1 VRRVRRVRR
10 LAVLALVTAFAT
22 GATVGLTAAP
32 ASAHICPIAVEIP
45 VAQPSTID
53 VGVTVEGA
61 TVPDVEIT
69 IPAGL
74 RLERVDPKEGWTFT
88 RTGTRSGTGTGSTV
102 RYRGGP
108 IAPYTCEYFSLGVIS
123 PARGAFGIPIVQRT
137 ANGKVW
143 ARSTPDA
150 SSAQSRI
157 LDQFVY
163 AGEKP
168 PSNSGGSSSLSA
180 TTIAGIALVVLG
192 IVSVVVLGV
201 RTWRNRGR
209 YEGDDETDGD
219 ETDGDE
225 TDGDRAD
232 EREAELQARLARF
245 KKRTPDPPRPR

>member
-1 VRRVRRVRR
+1 VLPGGSVRGVRR

-74 RLERVDPKEGWTFT
+74 RLERVDPKEGW
-88 RTGTRSGTGTGSTV
+88 RVTRSGSTV

-123 PARGAFGIPIVQRT
+123 PTRGAFGIPVVQRT
-137 ANGKVW
+137 ADGKVW

-150 SSAQSRI
+150 SSAQSRV

-168 PSNSGGSSSLSA
+168 PSNSAGSSGLSA

-201 RTWRNRGR
+201 GARRNRLR

-219 ETDGDE
+219 EA
-225 TDGDRAD
+225 DGDRAD
-232 EREAELQARLARF
+232 DREAELQARLERF

>member
-1 VRRVRRVRR
+1 

-61 TVPDVEIT
+61 TIPDVEIT

-74 RLERVDPKEGWTFT
+74 RLERVDPKEGWRVT
-88 RTGTRSGTGTGSTV
+88 RTGSTV

-123 PARGAFGIPIVQRT
+123 PARGAFGIPVVQRT

-168 PSNSGGSSSLSA
+168 PSNGGGSSSLSA
-180 TTIAGIALVVLG
+180 TTIAGIALVALG

-219 ETDGDE
+219 ETASDE

-232 EREAELQARLARF
+232 DREAELQARLARF
-245 KKRTPDPPRPR
+245 KKRTPDPPPPR